1 MATTTVRIDVEARE
15 RLRLLEQ
22 KVGRNTV
29 ETLTL
34 AVEAL
39 DRQLTWDEIQS
50 WYEANSGAEPAEEE
64 WVGLVS
70 RAPR

>member
-1 MATTTVRIDVEARE
+1 MATTTVRMDVEARE

-22 KVGRNTV
+22 KIGRNTV

-34 AVEAL
+34 AVDVL
-39 DRQLTWDEIQS
+39 DRQLTWDEVAQ
-50 WYEANSGAEPAEEE
+50 WYEANPGAESADEQ